1 MILPLIA
8 RNLDSILTR
17 VSRQTADR
25 WLPWFLVGGLILIGF
40 ALRFVEFNL
49 SSYGDE
55 MSTLWI
61 VSGNDFSTVV
71 DLVDSDAEI
80 SPPFFFLMAKVFTV
94 FGENISSIRL
104 PSMVAGV
111 AVIPVYYLV
120 ALRTLGRRAAYYSTA
135 IAAVSPFLV
144 YFSAN
149 ARGYSVM
156 ILMVMLAALALTFT
170 VSENGRWWHW
180 LAFSVAAALAVY
192 SHYVGALAIAG
203 EVLWVLVCFPA
214 ARVKVIA
221 WSLLAALLFAP
232 WLGGFRAD
240 MDSPTSEI
248 LQALQQSGIR
258 AKLEAIWQLLFLRPT
273 QGSSP
278 LFWSRPDLL
287 LGIVALVVASAGVA
301 ARFLRGDLSVPG
313 GERGR
318 GVLLALF
325 MTGSVFVGELL
336 LLAAGV
342 DIFGTRNLAPA
353 WAGLPLLIAA
363 FCVAA
368 GSITGLVAV
377 LVALAGFS
385 YSSLWLADGSNSTI
399 DYEGAARLIESREVP
414 GGKVLDVAILSP
426 APQAPLDAYLDTDM
440 ETVRATV
447 LEDRPDFINRMFDEL
462 DSEAVVDEAFEGQ
475 GPVEVVTVTDRGV
488 PVQRDGPAGSRYRLL
503 MDDVVVPVPAGWTM
517 TAQKTFEGTI
527 PLTVTRFER
536 TGN

>member
-1 MILPLIA
+1 M
-8 RNLDSILTR
+8 
-17 VSRQTADR
+17 SRQTADR

-40 ALRFVEFNL
+40 ALRFAVFNL

-61 VSGNDFSTVV
+61 VEGNDFSTII

-80 SPPFFFLMAKVFTV
+80 SPPFFFLLAKVFTV
-94 FGENISSIRL
+94 FGENISAIRL
-104 PSMVAGV
+104 PSLIAGV

-120 ALRTLGRRAAYYSTA
+120 ALRTLGRRAAYYATA
-135 IAAVSPFLV
+135 IAAASPFLV

-156 ILMVMLAALALTFT
+156 ILMVMLAALVLTYA
-170 VSENGRWWHW
+170 VSEKGRWWHW
-180 LAFSVAAALAVY
+180 LAFSVASALAVY

-203 EVLWVLVCFPA
+203 LALWVLICFPA
-214 ARVKVIA
+214 SRLKVVGF
-221 WSLLAALLFAP
+221 SLLAALFFAP
-232 WLGGFRAD
+232 WLGGFQAD

-258 AKLEAIWQLLFLRPT
+258 AKLDAVWQLLFIRPE
-273 QGSSP
+273 QGSTP

-287 LGIVALVVASAGVA
+287 LGIVALLVATAGIA
-301 ARFLRGDLSVPG
+301 ARLMRGDLAVPKG
-313 GERGR
+313 DRGR
-318 GVLLALF
+318 GVLLALCL
-325 MTGSVFVGELL
+325 TGAVFVGELL
-336 LLAAGV
+336 MLAAGT
-342 DIFGTRNLAPA
+342 DIFGARNLAPA
-353 WAGLPLLIAA
+353 WAGLPLLVAA

-377 LVALAGFS
+377 LLALAGFS
-385 YSSLWLADGSNSTI
+385 YSSLWLTDGSNSTI
-399 DYEGAARLIESREVP
+399 DYKGAANLIESRDGE

-426 APQAPLDAYLDTDM
+426 APQAPLDAYLDTDL

-447 LEDRPDFINRMFDEL
+447 LEDRPDFINRMFDQL
-462 DSEAVVDEAFEGQ
+462 DSEAVVREAFTGP
-475 GPVEVVTVTDRGV
+475 GPVEVVTVTDRGT
-488 PVQRDGPAGSRYRLL
+488 PVEKEGAKGSRYRLL
-503 MDDVVVPVPAGWTM
+503 MDDVVEPVPAGWTM
-517 TAQKTFEGTI
+517 VDQTTFEGTL